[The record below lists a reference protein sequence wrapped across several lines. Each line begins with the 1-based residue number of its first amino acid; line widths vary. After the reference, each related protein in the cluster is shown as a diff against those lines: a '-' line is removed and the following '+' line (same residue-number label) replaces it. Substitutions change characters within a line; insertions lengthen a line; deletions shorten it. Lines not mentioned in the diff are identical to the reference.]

1 MIRSPSA
8 LRRERLFSTS
18 NSINS
23 IQFYLFLF
31 IQVDREVGEKSSTR
45 TVRSPPSDRRLR
57 LEGKPIFEPRHWP
70 SHLRSSQPLAVSSA
84 LRESRRSRRVR
95 SRSATDREGG
105 TAAFR
110 SSLRAVLHVR
120 RRRNNHLAVSPP
132 PHPGR
137 ASSLFS
143 TRHSCRPCPGKTARF
158 NRVPDC
164 RARALSSRRKRL
176 QERASTSTSRTTHE
190 FVTPRPC

>member
-1 MIRSPSA
+1 M
-8 LRRERLFSTS
+8 
-18 NSINS
+18 
-23 IQFYLFLF
+23 FLF
-31 IQVDREVGEKSSTR
+31 IQGDREEGDKAVQEVCDSLHRIGGC
-45 TVRSPPSDRRLR
+45 DRRVNYI
-57 LEGKPIFEPRHWP
+57 KPIFEPRHWP
-70 SHLRSSQPLAVSSA
+70 SHLRSSQRLALPSA
-84 LRESRRSRRVR
+84 LRESRRPRRVR
-95 SRSATDREGG
+95 SRSATDREGGEGGGG

-132 PHPGR
+132 PGR

-176 QERASTSTSRTTHE
+176 QERESTSTSRTTHE